1 MKSVLLLLCLS
12 ALATE
17 ALQQQSIADLIDIR
31 VYGDK
36 YKACDSRLEAHFE
49 GVCSSSWAISVISAA
64 NDEYCASNST
74 ENKLVRLSAQNL
86 MECCSKCFVGFENG
100 CYGGNFV
107 EAMDYLIA
115 TGVVIGGRQSDSTPG
130 MCKNYKQKECYLNPD
145 YSPACA
151 EADLDMTKAVD
162 ACTKTCPNQANYE
175 GSIRKIKGKSTVA
188 TASGQTYSESMKK
201 AVSDSNILIT
211 EMVIFEDLYAYK
223 KGEIYVHLYG
233 RSVGSVVVNIIGY
246 GTDQTTKQDY
256 WLVRI
261 PWGKEF
267 GDGGVI
273 MVQRGTNNCGIESPN
288 NAYYF
293 TFK

>member
-1 MKSVLLLLCLS
+1 MLCIS
-12 ALATE
+12 ALAIGT
-17 ALQQQSIADLIDIR
+17 LQQQSIADLIDIR

-36 YKACDSRLEAHFE
+36 YKQCDSRLEAHFE
-49 GVCSSSWAISVISAA
+49 GVCSSSWAISVASAA
-64 NDEYCASNST
+64 NDEYCASNVT
-74 ENKLVRLSAQNL
+74 ENKLVRFSAQNI
-86 MECCSKCFVGFENG
+86 MECCSKCFVGFDNG

-107 EAMDYLIA
+107 EAMDFLVS
-115 TGVVIGGRQSDSTPG
+115 TGAVIGGRSTDNPPG

-145 YSPACA
+145 FSPACA
-151 EADLDMTKAVD
+151 DADLDMTKAVD
-162 ACTKTCPNQANYE
+162 ACTKTCPNQAVYDT
-175 GSIRKIKGKSTVA
+175 SIRKIKGKSMVGT
-188 TASGQTYSESMKK
+188 SGQTGSYSDVMKK
-201 AVSDSNILIT
+201 AVSDSNILVT

-223 KGEIYVHLYG
+223 KGDIYVHLYG
-233 RSVGSVVVNIIGY
+233 RSVGSVVINIIGY

-267 GDGGVI
+267 GDNGVI

-293 TFK
+293 TFKN